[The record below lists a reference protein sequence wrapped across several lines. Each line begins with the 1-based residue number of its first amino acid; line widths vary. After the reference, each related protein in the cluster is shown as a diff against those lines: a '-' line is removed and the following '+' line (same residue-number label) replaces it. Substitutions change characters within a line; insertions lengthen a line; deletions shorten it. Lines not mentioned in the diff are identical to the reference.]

1 MNKLFFLTLLA
12 LTFLT
17 SCSESIKGEGDAG
30 FAQDFKVE
38 PFDGINAKGKFKIVL
53 IPNDSAYVS
62 VQSHKNL
69 IENMDIYVQ
78 NEELYIN
85 EKENVDS
92 FESYVIYLYYN
103 QNLTDISIGNKILME
118 SSSTLNFDN
127 IDIMATDEALIRQF
141 VIKAKEA
148 KITAR
153 DKAEISISGNA
164 TTLNLKGKN
173 YATLN
178 LEALNVKVLD
188 VDLGGECEV
197 FANVSKE
204 LEGRVIKNATLNY
217 IGSPQKDVDVKDN
230 GEILNK

>member
-1 MNKLFFLTLLA
+1 MNKLFFLALVSLSLLA
-12 LTFLT
+12 
-17 SCSESIKGEGDAG
+17 SCTKSIKGEGDAG

-38 PFDGINAKGKFKIVL
+38 PFDGVNAKGKFKIVL

-69 IENMDIYVQ
+69 IENMEIYVQ
-78 NEELYIN
+78 NEELHIK
-85 EKENVDS
+85 EKEDIDS
-92 FESYVIYLYYN
+92 FESYVVYLYYN

-127 IDIMATDEALIRQF
+127 IDITATDDALIKQF
-141 VIKAKEA
+141 VMKAKEA
-148 KITAR
+148 KITAK
-153 DKAEISISGNA
+153 DKAEVSISGTA
-164 TTLNLKGKN
+164 TTLNLKGKD
-173 YATLN
+173 YARLN

-188 VDLGGECEV
+188 VDLGGECEA

-204 LEGRVIKNATLNY
+204 LEGRVLKNATLNY